1 MPRPTF
7 SCQESRRPRHHRI
20 APSACTLHTHTQW
33 PHEEQSSLAPAGG
46 ALLPYVCLPCLQ
58 KAATDL
64 SQVFARGLA
73 TESLPASNPNA
84 PAATIAQS
92 YSDAALSSTATAPVL
107 NDQFTPPP
115 PTPAAE
121 SRLPFQQPPNPFLS
135 TATCTLHD
143 FPSVKPTSFVTF
155 PSTHLLLP
163 LRRDILHR
171 AIVFEG
177 DATRQGTASTK
188 YRTEVHGSNRK
199 VRPQKGTGRARL
211 GDKKSP
217 MLKGGG
223 VAFGPKPR
231 DFSTDLPK
239 KIYDLAWRT
248 ALSYRYKKGE
258 LIVLNEEAEIEVE
271 GAGAA
276 RWLKELLRWN
286 KWGNPSGGS
295 LFVTLERREKLF
307 TALQYPG
314 MDKEARALTVD
325 EVDVKDLLEG
335 GRVVIEKKALRR
347 IFLEHRSDLGSKVR
361 VVV

>member
-1 MPRPTF
+1 MAT
-7 SCQESRRPRHHRI
+7 RRAVINCARWRS
-20 APSACTLHTHTQW
+20 APS
-33 PHEEQSSLAPAGG
+33 
-46 ALLPYVCLPCLQ
+46 
-58 KAATDL
+58 
-64 SQVFARGLA
+64 VFARGLA
-73 TESLPASNPNA
+73 TESLPASTPDA

-92 YSDAALSSTATAPVL
+92 YNDATLSSIATAPVL

-115 PTPAAE
+115 PTPASAI
-121 SRLPFQQPPNPFLS
+121 SRLSERPANPFLS

-143 FPSVKPTSFVTF
+143 FPSVEPKTF
-155 PSTHLLLP
+155 TTYPSTHLLLP

-177 DATRQGTASTK
+177 DATRQGTANTK
-188 YRTEVHGSNRK
+188 YRSEVHGSNRK

-217 MLKGGG
+217 MLRGGG

-231 DFSTDLPK
+231 DFSTDLPS

-258 LIVLNEEAEIEVE
+258 LILLDTAAEIEVE
-271 GAGAA
+271 GPGAA

-286 KWGNPSGGS
+286 KWGNTNGGT
-295 LFVTLERREKLF
+295 LIVTAEKREKLF
-307 TALQYPG
+307 TALQQPG

-325 EVDVKDLLEG
+325 KVDVKDLLEG
-335 GRVVIEKKALRR
+335 GRVVIEKKALDKM
-347 IFLEHRSDLGSKVR
+347 FQQHSSDLSSR
-361 VVV
+361 VKIVA

>member
-1 MPRPTF
+1 MRPLEGCFCSCFCPCSFGRHARSLFPIRRLTITHLQLF
-7 SCQESRRPRHHRI
+7 S
-20 APSACTLHTHTQW
+20 
-33 PHEEQSSLAPAGG
+33 
-46 ALLPYVCLPCLQ
+46 
-58 KAATDL
+58 
-64 SQVFARGLA
+64 RGLA
-73 TESLPASNPNA
+73 TESLPPTSTTLET
-84 PAATIAQS
+84 PAATIAQA
-92 YSDAALSSTATAPVL
+92 YSDASPVL
-107 NDQFTPPP
+107 NDQFTTPPP
-115 PTPAAE
+115 ASSILAVG
-121 SRLPFQQPPNPFLS
+121 RPFQQPPNPFLL

-143 FPSVKPTSFVTF
+143 FPSIEPKAITTY

-188 YRTEVHGSNRK
+188 HRSEVHGSNSK

-231 DFSTDLPK
+231 DFSTDLPQK
-239 KIYDLAWRT
+239 VYDLAWRT

-258 LIVLNEEAEIEVE
+258 LVVLDAPAEIDVE

-276 RWLKELLRWN
+276 RWLRELLRWN
-286 KWGNPSGGS
+286 KWGNTNGGS
-295 LFVTLERREKLF
+295 LFITSSRRENLF
-307 TALQYPG
+307 AALQHPG
-314 MDKEARALTVD
+314 MEKEARALTVE

-335 GRVVIEKKALRR
+335 GRVVVEKVALDR
-347 IFLEHRSDLGSKVR
+347 IFKEHSKDLSTR
-361 VVV
+361 VKIVV

>member
-1 MPRPTF
+1 
-7 SCQESRRPRHHRI
+7 
-20 APSACTLHTHTQW
+20 TLH
-33 PHEEQSSLAPAGG
+33 S
-46 ALLPYVCLPCLQ
+46 
-58 KAATDL
+58 
-64 SQVFARGLA
+64 
-73 TESLPASNPNA
+73 
-84 PAATIAQS
+84 
-92 YSDAALSSTATAPVL
+92 
-107 NDQFTPPP
+107 
-115 PTPAAE
+115 
-121 SRLPFQQPPNPFLS
+121 
-135 TATCTLHD
+135 
-143 FPSVKPTSFVTF
+143 FPSVEPISSTTF

-231 DFSTDLPK
+231 DFSTDLPR

-258 LIVLNEEAEIEVE
+258 LIVLREEAEIEVE

-276 RWLKELLRWN
+276 RWLKEMLRWN

-307 TALQYPG
+307 TALQHPG

-335 GRVVIEKKALRR
+335 GRVVIEKRALRQ
-347 IFLEHRSDLGSKVR
+347 IFRNHRSDLGSRVR

>member
-1 MPRPTF
+1 MAT
-7 SCQESRRPRHHRI
+7 RRAVVTCTRWKS
-20 APSACTLHTHTQW
+20 APSVRFF
-33 PHEEQSSLAPAGG
+33 SSISRAS
-46 ALLPYVCLPCLQ
+46 
-58 KAATDL
+58 KTATDTA

-73 TESLPASNPNA
+73 TESLPSSSSDAHA
-84 PAATIAQS
+84 PAATLAQS
-92 YSDAALSSTATAPVL
+92 YSDAALSSTATTPVL

-115 PTPAAE
+115 PPPPPTPAAAFK
-121 SRLPFQQPPNPFLS
+121 LQPQNPFLS
-135 TATCTLHD
+135 TATCTIHD
-143 FPSVKPTSFVTF
+143 FPNIEPKSFVTY

-188 YRTEVHGSNRK
+188 YRDEVHGSNRK

-217 MLKGGG
+217 MLRGGG

-231 DFSTDLPK
+231 DFSTDLPS

-258 LIVLNEEAEIEVE
+258 LVVLGGPAEIDVQ
-271 GAGAA
+271 GPGAA
-276 RWLKELLRWN
+276 RWLKDMLRWN

-295 LFVTLERREKLF
+295 LFVTAEPRDKLSA
-307 TALQYPG
+307 ALQHPG
-314 MDKEARALTVD
+314 MDKEARALSLD

-335 GRVVIEKKALRR
+335 GRIVIEKKALDKL
-347 IFLEHRSDLGSKVR
+347 FQKHSSDLQSR
-361 VVV
+361 VKLVV